1 VDLVTALVTQIKLS
15 QVAEVRELLLQ
26 QQTGLCALCHETVEP
41 GKAVLDHDHK
51 SGLIRG
57 VLHRGCNALEGTIAN
72 SLPRN
77 LITPARLTAIFQ
89 NWDQY
94 HANPAELLHPG
105 HRTAEQRKIK
115 AKKRARTRRQRSVV
129 KTPHPG

>member
-1 VDLVTALVTQIKLS
+1 LVTQIKLS
-15 QVAEVRELLLQ
+15 QVAEVREQLLQ
-26 QQTGLCALCHETVEP
+26 QQTGLCALCQEIVEP

-77 LITPARLTAIFQ
+77 LITPARLAKIFQ

-94 HANPAELLHPG
+94 HANPADLLHPG
-105 HRTAEQRKIK
+105 YRTAEQRKIR
-115 AKKRARTRRQRSVV
+115 AKKRAKARKKGNT
-129 KTPHPG
+129 